1 MKGLVTVKMR
11 VQLGRNSPKSCKR
24 RPRVFALPLKK
35 TALEKPELE
44 LEKPPLSHFEND
56 QFVNVKL
63 FLFRGP
69 DSRNGNW

>member
-35 TALEKPELE
+35 TTLEKSELE

-63 FLFRGP
+63 FFFRGP
-69 DSRNGNW
+69 VSRNENW